1 MFLPFEVAGALDYA
15 DEAKSMQ
22 DCIKKE
28 AFEEGEEFFVL
39 VGEELK
45 SFKKKASRDNFINLK
60 KVSKLIIFTEIGVYG
75 FLQYSQKK
83 LALVFKKWIRSEV
96 LPSIREKGYY
106 KNEHHESMWKN
117 NQLENKLDNK
127 SNLIEIRDD
136 NKEILNLEKI
146 KAVNEAF
153 RLIKEIRS
161 NENSEESEILEALY
175 NSVGLNFKIKLK
187 EEIFL
192 DVFQIAIELGMY
204 TDKGEVNT
212 EAVIEILKR
221 IKVVSKEKRIIFLED
236 RGKSENLVQYSRTVI
251 DKIIEWIVENDKPVL
266 LEKNGKEEI
275 LIVYE

>member
-1 MFLPFEVAGALDYA
+1 MNDILRNNFKGKNISVFLWRGKICFLPFEVAGALDYA
-15 DEAKSMQ
+15 DEAKSIQ

-106 KNEHHESMWKN
+106 KNEYHESMWKN

-204 TDKGEVNT
+204 TDKG
-212 EAVIEILKR
+212 
-221 IKVVSKEKRIIFLED
+221 
-236 RGKSENLVQYSRTVI
+236 
-251 DKIIEWIVENDKPVL
+251 
-266 LEKNGKEEI
+266 
-275 LIVYE
+275 